1 MKPLYNILWN
11 VSQRGGR
18 IDRIARFIQ
27 AFLPGA
33 RVLQP
38 VYIRINK

>member
-11 VSQRGGR
+11 VSQRSDRIGR
-18 IDRIARFIQ
+18 IALFVQ
-27 AFLPGA
+27 ALLPGA

-38 VYIRINK
+38 VYIRIKK